1 MFDYIR
7 KILSTN
13 STAETSSA
21 AGSAERVDH
30 QKQLQVAT
38 SALFIE
44 MARADGVFSVEE
56 REQVISSLQNQF
68 GLEVE
73 YVNDLVE
80 LSKTQL
86 SDSISLYEFS
96 SIINEHFSND
106 DKLELLKN
114 LWRLIY
120 TDKKLDKYEDR
131 LIKIIGGMINIEH
144 KQIIN
149 TKMFVRDELNLK

>member
-1 MFDYIR
+1 
-7 KILSTN
+7 
-13 STAETSSA
+13 
-21 AGSAERVDH
+21 
-30 QKQLQVAT
+30 
-38 SALFIE
+38 

-56 REQVISSLQNQF
+56 REQVISSLQKQF
-68 GLEVE
+68 GLEAE

-80 LSKTQL
+80 LSKTKL
-86 SDSISLYEFS
+86 LDSVSLYEFS

-149 TKMFVRDELNLK
+149 MINLK

>member
-7 KILSTN
+7 KILSADSN
-13 STAETSSA
+13 AETSEA
-21 AGSAERVDH
+21 ADSVERVDH
-30 QKQLQVAT
+30 HKQLQVAT
-38 SALFIE
+38 AALFIE

-56 REQVISSLQNQF
+56 REQVISSLQKQF
-68 GLEVE
+68 GLEAE

-86 SDSISLYEFS
+86 LDSVSLYEFS

-120 TDKKLDKYEDR
+120 TDQKLDKYEDR

-149 TKMFVRDELNLK
+149 MKMFVRDELNLK

>member
-1 MFDYIR
+1 MLDYIR
-7 KILSTN
+7 KILSADSN
-13 STAETSSA
+13 AETSDV
-21 AGSAERVDH
+21 AGSFERVDH

-38 SALFIE
+38 ATLFIE

-56 REQVISSLQNQF
+56 REQVISSLQKQF
-68 GLEVE
+68 GLEAE

-80 LSKTQL
+80 LSKTKL
-86 SDSISLYEFS
+86 LDSVSLYEFS

-149 TKMFVRDELNLK
+149 MKMFVRDELNLK

>member
-1 MFDYIR
+1 MFDYLR
-7 KILSTN
+7 KILSADIN
-13 STAETSSA
+13 LDTSATS
-21 AGSAERVDH
+21 GSVERVDH
-30 QKQLQVAT
+30 QKQLQVA
-38 SALFIE
+38 SAALFIE

-56 REQVISSLQNQF
+56 REQVISSLQDQF

-73 YVNDLVE
+73 YVNDLIE
-80 LSKTQL
+80 LSSTQL

-120 TDKKLDKYEDR
+120 TDKKLDRYEDR

-149 TKMFVRDELNLK
+149 TKMSVREELKLK

>member
-1 MFDYIR
+1 MLDYIR
-7 KILSTN
+7 KILSADSN
-13 STAETSSA
+13 AETSDV
-21 AGSAERVDH
+21 AGSFERVDH

-38 SALFIE
+38 AALFIE

-56 REQVISSLQNQF
+56 REQVISSLQKQF
-68 GLEVE
+68 GLEAE

-80 LSKTQL
+80 LSKTKL
-86 SDSISLYEFS
+86 LDSVGLYEFS

-149 TKMFVRDELNLK
+149 MKMFVRDELNLK

>member
-7 KILSTN
+7 KILSADSN
-13 STAETSSA
+13 AETSDV
-21 AGSAERVDH
+21 AGSFERVDH

-38 SALFIE
+38 AAIFIE

-56 REQVISSLQNQF
+56 REQVISSLQKQF
-68 GLEVE
+68 GLEAE
-73 YVNDLVE
+73 YVTDLVE
-80 LSKTQL
+80 LSKTKL
-86 SDSISLYEFS
+86 LDSVSLYEFS

-149 TKMFVRDELNLK
+149 MKMFVRDELNLK

>member
-1 MFDYIR
+1 MFDYLR
-7 KILSTN
+7 KILSADT
-13 STAETSSA
+13 TSKTSDA
-21 AGSAERVDH
+21 ASSVERVDH

-38 SALFIE
+38 AALFIE

-56 REQVISSLQNQF
+56 REQVINSLQKQF
-68 GLEVE
+68 GLEAE

-80 LSKTQL
+80 LSKTHL
-86 SDSISLYEFS
+86 LDSVSLYEFS

-149 TKMFVRDELNLK
+149 TKIFVREELKLK

>member
-1 MFDYIR
+1 MFDYLR
-7 KILSTN
+7 KILSAE
-13 STAETSSA
+13 STSGTSDTSD
-21 AGSAERVDH
+21 SVERVDH

-38 SALFIE
+38 AALFIE

-56 REQVISSLQNQF
+56 REQVINSLQKQF
-68 GLEVE
+68 GLEAE
-73 YVNDLVE
+73 YVDELVE
-80 LSKTQL
+80 LSKTKL
-86 SDSISLYEFS
+86 LDSVSLYEFS

-131 LIKIIGGMINIEH
+131 LIKIIGAMINIEH
-144 KQIIN
+144 KQIIS

>member
-1 MFDYIR
+1 MLDYIR
-7 KILSTN
+7 KILSADSN
-13 STAETSSA
+13 AETSDV
-21 AGSAERVDH
+21 AGSFERVDH

-38 SALFIE
+38 ATLFIE

-56 REQVISSLQNQF
+56 REQVISSLQKQF
-68 GLEVE
+68 GLEAE

-80 LSKTQL
+80 LSKTKL
-86 SDSISLYEFS
+86 LDSVGLYEFS

-149 TKMFVRDELNLK
+149 MKMFVRDELNLK

>member
-7 KILSTN
+7 KVLSTESN
-13 STAETSSA
+13 SESPVVSN
-21 AGSAERVDH
+21 SVKKVDH
-30 QKQLQVAT
+30 QKQLQIAT
-38 SALFIE
+38 AALFVE
-44 MARADGVFSVEE
+44 MAKADGEFSEDE
-56 REQVISSLQNQF
+56 REQVINSLQKQF
-68 GLEVE
+68 GLDAE

-80 LSKTQL
+80 LSKTKL
-86 SDSISLYEFS
+86 ADSVSLYEFS
-96 SIINEHFSND
+96 TIINEHFSND

-149 TKMFVRDELNLK
+149 TKMLIREELNLK

>member
-7 KILSTN
+7 NILSAESN
-13 STAETSSA
+13 SESSEVS
-21 AGSAERVDH
+21 GSVNIVDH
-30 QKQLQVAT
+30 QKQLQIAT
-38 SALFIE
+38 AALFVE
-44 MARADGVFSVEE
+44 MAKADGEFSEEE
-56 REQVISSLQNQF
+56 RDQVIESLQKQF
-68 GLEVE
+68 VLDTE

-80 LSKTQL
+80 LSKSKLQ
-86 SDSISLYEFS
+86 DSVSLYEFS
-96 SIINEHFSND
+96 TIINDHFSKD
-106 DKLELLKN
+106 DKMELLKN

-149 TKMFVRDELNLK
+149 TKLLIRKELNLK

>member
-7 KILSTN
+7 KIISADSN
-13 STAETSSA
+13 SEASEV
-21 AGSAERVDH
+21 AGSFERVDH

-38 SALFIE
+38 AALFIE
-44 MARADGVFSVEE
+44 MARADGVYSVEE
-56 REQVISSLQNQF
+56 REQVISSLQKQF
-68 GLEVE
+68 GLEAE

-80 LSKTQL
+80 LSKTKL
-86 SDSISLYEFS
+86 LDSVSLYEFS

-149 TKMFVRDELNLK
+149 TKMTIRKELNLQ

>member
-7 KILSTN
+7 KII
-13 STAETSSA
+13 A
-21 AGSAERVDH
+21 AGSTSENSESTDFQERVDR

-38 SALFIE
+38 AAFFIE

-56 REQVISSLQNQF
+56 REQVISSLQKQF
-68 GLEVE
+68 GLEAD
-73 YVNDLVE
+73 YVNELVE
-80 LSKTQL
+80 LSKTKL
-86 SDSISLYEFS
+86 LDSVSLYEFS
-96 SIINEHFSND
+96 SIINEHFSNE

-144 KQIIN
+144 KQIIE

>member
-7 KILSTN
+7 KILSTDSN
-13 STAETSSA
+13 LETSEV
-21 AGSAERVDH
+21 AGSVERVDH

-38 SALFIE
+38 AALFVE

-56 REQVISSLQNQF
+56 RGQVISSLQKQF
-68 GLEVE
+68 GLEAE

-80 LSKTQL
+80 LSKTKL
-86 SDSISLYEFS
+86 LDSVSLYEFS

-149 TKMFVRDELNLK
+149 MKMFVRDELNLK

>member
-1 MFDYIR
+1 MFDYLR
-7 KILSTN
+7 KILSADIN
-13 STAETSSA
+13 LDTSATS
-21 AGSAERVDH
+21 GSVERVDH
-30 QKQLQVAT
+30 QKQLQVA
-38 SALFIE
+38 SAALLIE

-56 REQVISSLQNQF
+56 REQVISSLQDQF

-73 YVNDLVE
+73 YVNDLIE
-80 LSKTQL
+80 LSSTQL

-120 TDKKLDKYEDR
+120 TDKKLDRYEDR

-149 TKMFVRDELNLK
+149 TKMSVREELKLK

>member
-1 MFDYIR
+1 MFDYLR
-7 KILSTN
+7 KIISADSNLD
-13 STAETSSA
+13 TSATS
-21 AGSAERVDH
+21 GSVERVDH

-38 SALFIE
+38 AALFIE

-68 GLEVE
+68 GLETE

-86 SDSISLYEFS
+86 LDSISLYEFS

-149 TKMFVRDELNLK
+149 MKMLVRDELNLK